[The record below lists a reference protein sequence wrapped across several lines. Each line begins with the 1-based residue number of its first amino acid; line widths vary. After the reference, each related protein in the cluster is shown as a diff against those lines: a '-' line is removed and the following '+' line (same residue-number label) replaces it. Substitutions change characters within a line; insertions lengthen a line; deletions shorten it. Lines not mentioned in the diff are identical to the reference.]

1 MADVTHTARDA
12 ILLPL
17 RLAALAA
24 MVALR
29 RASRRLG
36 RTIGVPYTAHIL
48 RPRVTRWAVE
58 HQPSQDG
65 WPPTWTLHHDD
76 LGQLSDVTVH
86 EPLRW
91 GPVVLVSMWDPD
103 GCEVWVLRA
112 DGELVTAAGIE
123 ALKSDREVL
132 ETIRH
137 EQWAAEMA
145 Q

>member
-1 MADVTHTARDA
+1 VTHTARDA

-36 RTIGVPYTAHIL
+36 RALDVPCHATIV
-48 RPRVTRWAVE
+48 RPDVTRWAVE
-58 HQPSQDG
+58 MRPSEDG
-65 WPPTWTLHHDD
+65 YPPLHTLHHDD
-76 LGQLSDVTVH
+76 MAQLSDVTVYA
-86 EPLRW
+86 PLRW
-91 GPVVLVSMWDPD
+91 GPVVLVHVWGPAGEDD
-103 GCEVWVLRA
+103 VWVLRA
-112 DGELVTAAGIE
+112 SGELVTAEGRE